1 MIRNLV
7 GILFLIVSG
16 FFVYMVTL
24 LSFFNF
30 PDVELNKFLI
40 IAGFCVPLA
49 IFHIIGLALY
59 RGANWKVSTGITF
72 FVGASFNIL
81 VVFSIIS
88 IKASPEL
95 TETIDASSLSTIS
108 DYVTGFATM
117 AIFAGLGTA
126 LYFNGKQT
134 NKNRTK
140 GSDSIVK

>member
-1 MIRNLV
+1 VIRNFF

-24 LSFFNF
+24 LSFFDF

-40 IAGFCVPLA
+40 MAGFCVPLA

-59 RGANWKVSTGITF
+59 RGANWKVSTGVTF

-95 TETIDASSLSTIS
+95 TETIDTSSLSTIS
-108 DYVTGFATM
+108 DYVTGFTTM
-117 AIFAGLGTA
+117 AIFAGLGTV

-134 NKNRTK
+134 NKEPVESRDQIT
-140 GSDSIVK
+140 